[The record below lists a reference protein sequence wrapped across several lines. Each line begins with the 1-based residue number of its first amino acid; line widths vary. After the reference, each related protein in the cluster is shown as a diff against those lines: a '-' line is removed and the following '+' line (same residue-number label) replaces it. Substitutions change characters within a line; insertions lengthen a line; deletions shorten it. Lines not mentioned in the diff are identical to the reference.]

1 MKKSVI
7 CVLMVGVGLL
17 TAFIFQR
24 PTAEMP
30 AIAAAMGAD
39 CGVYAGEKAGGKGAA
54 GAEEMDGAAELPADR
69 ETDTASGKAP
79 VALSQSGSALKEG
92 TVLAPGDEVA
102 AAESAGMSSGAGEA
116 LPAPGPEPAADR
128 DSGPVNEPAADRD
141 SGPVNEPAADRD
153 LGPVNEPAEDM
164 ESAADIKSATDMGEA
179 PETGESRTAPAFT
192 EDAPEEE
199 SSPEEVSGE
208 EESEYANLAIAQVDH
223 YVNVRQQPGTD
234 SEILGKIYNGA
245 VAQILDVAGDEQ
257 DWFHVVSGSVE
268 GYIKAEYFLYGDAAV
283 EAVDD
288 YVTRYATVIADR
300 LNVRQ
305 EPGIESGRI
314 GYISHGEKV
323 KILEPQED
331 WLLVQYTEGQT
342 GYVAAEYVTV
352 SEEFIYAK
360 SLEEE
365 RAEQAAQRE
374 LEERMAAREQAA
386 PENTVVTPLT
396 PPAALYTSNEELR
409 RSIVDYAML
418 YLGYPYVHGGR
429 SLAGGTDCSGF
440 TCYIYADFGYSI
452 SRTPSGQY
460 SSDGRSIDYSEIQ
473 PGDIIC
479 YGKSKCTHVG
489 MYIGDGQ
496 IIHAA
501 NSRKGVVIYDAG
513 YDNILGVKNIID

>member
-116 LPAPGPEPAADR
+116 LPAPGPEPAADM
-128 DSGPVNEPAADRD
+128 
-141 SGPVNEPAADRD
+141 D
-153 LGPVNEPAEDM
+153 LGPVNESAE
-164 ESAADIKSATDMGEA
+164 DIKSATDMGEA
-179 PETGESRTAPAFT
+179 PETGESRMTPAFT

>member
-1 MKKSVI
+1 MKKRVISV
-7 CVLMVGVGLL
+7 LLVGVL
-17 TAFIFQR
+17 TALIYQQS
-24 PTAEMP
+24 AMEMP
-30 AIAAAMGAD
+30 TIAAAMGPEA
-39 CGVYAGEKAGGKGAA
+39 GAYAGEEAGGEESASDIEPSTDSLEESQEGTQEPQ
-54 GAEEMDGAAELPADR
+54 AETVD
-69 ETDTASGKAP
+69 
-79 VALSQSGSALKEG
+79 SQEGIQEPEEG
-92 TVLAPGDEVA
+92 TVDPQERTQEPQ
-102 AAESAGMSSGAGEA
+102 AET
-116 LPAPGPEPAADR
+116 
-128 DSGPVNEPAADRD
+128 V
-141 SGPVNEPAADRD
+141 
-153 LGPVNEPAEDM
+153 
-164 ESAADIKSATDMGEA
+164 ESQEGTQE
-179 PETGESRTAPAFT
+179 PETGTVESQVGTQEPEEGTVEPQEGTQEPEAGTMDSGTAPQESQEEAS
-192 EDAPEEE
+192 EEE
-199 SSPEEVSGE
+199 ISQEENATANA
-208 EESEYANLAIAQVDH
+208 EESEYANLAIAQVNH
-223 YVNVRQQPGTD
+223 YVNVRKEPNTD

-245 VAQILDVAGDEQ
+245 VAQILDVAGEDQ

-268 GYIKAEYFLYGDAAV
+268 GYIKSEYFLYGDAAV
-283 EAVDD
+283 EAVDS
-288 YVTRYATVIADR
+288 YVTRYATVIANR

-305 EPGIESGRI
+305 EPGTDSKRI

-323 KILEPQED
+323 KLLEQQGD
-331 WLLVQYTEGQT
+331 WLLIQYTEDKT

-360 SLEEE
+360 SIEEE

-374 LEERMAAREQAA
+374 MAQRMAAQEQAA

-396 PPAALYTSNEELR
+396 PPATLYTSNEELR

-501 NSRKGVVIYDAG
+501 NSRKGVVIYDAD
-513 YDNILGVKNIID
+513 YDNILAVKNIID

>member
-116 LPAPGPEPAADR
+116 LPAPGPEPAADM
-128 DSGPVNEPAADRD
+128 
-141 SGPVNEPAADRD
+141 D
-153 LGPVNEPAEDM
+153 LGPVNESAE
-164 ESAADIKSATDMGEA
+164 DIKSATDMGEA
-179 PETGESRTAPAFT
+179 PETGESRMTPAFT

-365 RAEQAAQRE
+365 RAEQAAQRD

>member
-92 TVLAPGDEVA
+92 TVLATGDEVA
-102 AAESAGMSSGAGEA
+102 PAESAGLSSGAGEA
-116 LPAPGPEPAADR
+116 LPAPGPEPAVDM
-128 DSGPVNEPAADRD
+128 DS
-141 SGPVNEPAADRD
+141 
-153 LGPVNEPAEDM
+153 GPVNEPAEDM
-164 ESAADIKSATDMGEA
+164 ESTADIKSATDMGEA
-179 PETGESRTAPAFT
+179 PGTETGESQMTPAFI

-199 SSPEEVSGE
+199 IPPEEVSGE

>member
-39 CGVYAGEKAGGKGAA
+39 CGVYASEKAGGKGEA
-54 GAEEMDGAAELPADR
+54 GAKEMDGAAELSADR

-141 SGPVNEPAADRD
+141 SGPVNEPA
-153 LGPVNEPAEDM
+153 EDM
-164 ESAADIKSATDMGEA
+164 ESATDMGEA

-199 SSPEEVSGE
+199 IPPEGVSGE

-314 GYISHGEKV
+314 GYISYGEKV

>member
-17 TAFIFQR
+17 TALLLQR
-24 PTAEMP
+24 ASMELP

-39 CGVYAGEKAGGKGAA
+39 SGVYAS
-54 GAEEMDGAAELPADR
+54 EETG
-69 ETDTASGKAP
+69 GKAP
-79 VALSQSGSALKEG
+79 VALSQPDSASKEG
-92 TVLAPGDEVA
+92 TVFESESAPG
-102 AAESAGMSSGAGEA
+102 ESAA
-116 LPAPGPEPAADR
+116 LSESEKVKEPAVDGE
-128 DSGPVNEPAADRD
+128 SEPLKEED
-141 SGPVNEPAADRD
+141 G
-153 LGPVNEPAEDM
+153 DM
-164 ESAADIKSATDMGEA
+164 ESAADLGEEA
-179 PETGESRTAPAFT
+179 ETGESQTVSSHA
-192 EDAPEEE
+192 EDASKEEI
-199 SSPEEVSGE
+199 PTEETVGE

-223 YVNVRQQPGTD
+223 YVNVRQEPGTD

-245 VAQILDVAGDEQ
+245 VAQILDIAGEEQ

-288 YVTRYATVIADR
+288 YVTRYATVIANR

-305 EPGIESGRI
+305 EPGTDSRRI

-323 KILEPQED
+323 KILEPKED

-360 SLEEE
+360 SIEEE

-374 LEERMAAREQAA
+374 LAARMAAQEQAT

>member
-1 MKKSVI
+1 MKKRVI
-7 CVLMVGVGLL
+7 SMLLVGVL
-17 TAFIFQR
+17 TAFIYQQSAMEI
-24 PTAEMP
+24 PTMASATAPEF
-30 AIAAAMGAD
+30 AS
-39 CGVYAGEKAGGKGAA
+39 K
-54 GAEEMDGAAELPADR
+54 EENATEINSL
-69 ETDTASGKAP
+69 
-79 VALSQSGSALKEG
+79 
-92 TVLAPGDEVA
+92 
-102 AAESAGMSSGAGEA
+102 SAGKENSQAEIQ
-116 LPAPGPEPAADR
+116 
-128 DSGPVNEPAADRD
+128 DSQ
-141 SGPVNEPAADRD
+141 
-153 LGPVNEPAEDM
+153 
-164 ESAADIKSATDMGEA
+164 EA
-179 PETGESRTAPAFT
+179 PESGVFEEKPKAR
-192 EDAPEEE
+192 EEAPEEDIFQE
-199 SSPEEVSGE
+199 EGISEEALQEKGISEEASQEEGVSKEVSL
-208 EESEYANLAIAQVDH
+208 EESEYANLAIAQVNH
-223 YVNVRQQPGTD
+223 YVNVRKEPNTD

-245 VAQILDVAGDEQ
+245 VAQILEVAGEEQ
-257 DWFHVVSGSVE
+257 DWCHVVSGSVE
-268 GYIKAEYFLYGDAAV
+268 GYIKSEYFLYGDAAV

-288 YVTRYATVIADR
+288 YVTRYATVIANR

-305 EPGIESGRI
+305 EPGTDSKRI
-314 GYISHGEKV
+314 GYISNGEKV
-323 KILEPQED
+323 KLLEQQGE
-331 WLLVQYTEGQT
+331 WLLIQYTEDRT

-360 SLEEE
+360 SIEEE

-374 LEERMAAREQAA
+374 LAQRMAAQEQTT

-396 PPAALYTSNEELR
+396 PPATVYTSNEELR

-489 MYIGDGQ
+489 MYIGDGK